1 MELIPAFD
9 PTLATSGSFVASTLQ
24 TGSQIII
31 TNKSYVNMIFTFAS
45 GDQRPVLANDRRA
58 FTFGGASAL
67 PGPTIKWEQ
76 QSIDYPQTINQLENL
91 VFVEVYAPTEI
102 VTEKYPTVIQRETL
116 PTLVPYN
123 VGASIISTGLIN
135 PNTTNHTIWPSSYNG
150 VTCAPQALG
159 AVDGMGFDH
168 YWAVFGPSFNLLDLP
183 GNYPTTGK
191 TAITTTIN
199 NSTLASFIP
208 GPFSKPGLT
217 PVDSATNL
225 NGTYWQ
231 LASLIPWASSSG
243 GYFVDMW
250 VNIPNSMA
258 GITQFLYCD
267 DLAHFA
273 NTGFAIYISSAGLIA
288 VEAAFTGGAVASVT
302 NYTIQ
307 EDVWTYLAVNWS
319 ATNNL
324 LTVYANGAQIFSRTT
339 SGTPV
344 NATHNP
350 RIGSSP
356 QDGGT
361 FTGSITNIG
370 ILLSDIQSTQW
381 GINALQAR
389 YQLGLQSLN
398 VDMQNVWLQGF
409 DIYTYSGPTT
419 WYTYSFSNIQNT
431 AGLLYRNTQIIN
443 TPLHVKQP
451 GNIFGDFIIPQQT
464 TNYVAS
470 FRFPTPI
477 TNLPAEFMNFNDWA
491 STGPQYAANFYG
503 YNMLGFS

>member
-58 FTFGGASAL
+58 FTFGGASSV
-67 PGPTIKWEQ
+67 PGPTIKWQQ

-91 VFVEVYAPTEI
+91 VFVEIYAPTEI
-102 VTEKYPTVIQRETL
+102 VTEKYPTIIQRETL

-191 TAITTTIN
+191 TTITTTIN

-208 GPFSKPGLT
+208 GPFSKAGLT
-217 PVDSATNL
+217 PVDSAIHL

-231 LASLIPWASSSG
+231 LTNLITWTTNFYIDAWFNLDSVGGRQYFVIADNVISIGINASGTIFGMIQYSG
-243 GYFVDMW
+243 GAAFATSSITAVAGQWFHVALYVVGTSIQLW
-250 VNIPNSMA
+250 VNGVQVAS
-258 GITQFLYCD
+258 
-267 DLAHFA
+267 
-273 NTGFAIYISSAGLIA
+273 
-288 VEAAFTGGAVASVT
+288 TGGSGTIVATSTHVKIGAD
-302 NYTIQ
+302 N
-307 EDVWTYLAVNWS
+307 S
-319 ATNNL
+319 ATN
-324 LTVYANGAQIFSRTT
+324 TF
-339 SGTPV
+339 
-344 NATHNP
+344 
-350 RIGSSP
+350 IGSVANV
-356 QDGGT
+356 GV
-361 FTGSITNIG
+361 
-370 ILLSDIQSTQW
+370 LLSDIQSTQW
-381 GINALQAR
+381 GKNAIQAR
-389 YQLGLQSLN
+389 YELGLQSLN

-419 WYTYSFSNIQNT
+419 WYTYSLSNIQNT

-477 TNLPAEFMNFNDWA
+477 TNLPADFMNFNDWI